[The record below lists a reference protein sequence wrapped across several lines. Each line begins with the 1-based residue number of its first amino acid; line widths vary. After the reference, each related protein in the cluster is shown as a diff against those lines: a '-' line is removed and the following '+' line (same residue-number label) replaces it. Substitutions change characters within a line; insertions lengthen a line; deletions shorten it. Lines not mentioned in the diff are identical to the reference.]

1 MQSAPRLVLAA
12 SRRSWERLRGESGA
26 RALALSEDAAL
37 EEGRVRWIPLA
48 ASDLADPADGSDAAW
63 SARFRAIAATPQA
76 PLVLLWVA
84 SSRGEAPNF
93 LRAMDE
99 LGDRMLHS
107 LQGDRV
113 PPRVAAVIYVAE
125 AGLDESDAVALET
138 VACAGRNLPKGAPLL
153 PRGLR
158 EMLGRRGRPTYLMS
172 VRTRVG
178 ADGQSWGVGEIWP
191 VEVGRLLASMEDG
204 ELRQPGLR
212 AWRSVRFNPTRSP
225 FDRIELEAFRFAREA
240 IGLPDTA
247 SAVVVEGQ
255 GRQLPVFEAPSSAV
269 PTDRVP
275 QHCKDSPVRPGAR
288 PELPSWWDLAA
299 VSAEELA
306 GERTDTFGSRT
317 GKRSAWY
324 RRFEERGDMFIE
336 DRRARAL
343 ESLEETVGPKA
354 VQARAWHAIHD
365 DPALPNWFASGQF
378 YSGPERLTA
387 ERRDPL
393 RRWSELNS
401 AERRVIEHRSRAV
414 VHARE
419 LDVARAHF
427 VGLGWRFACA
437 AAASIFI
444 ATVFASLFRVAGWRW
459 VIAMS
464 SAAAAGAIIA
474 SALVLWL
481 EARAGR
487 RGRDSVERTVR
498 HSEAAVA
505 EAFLSR
511 MQAGAAGERDGRR
524 RRWFQAAA
532 RTRDTAS
539 RLKAIADVAEI
550 HALRRASADA
560 PELPPSLRSYVSA
573 TTVES
578 AEGALPVES
587 LRQQLRDDPSRPFEA
602 HRRAYHAWW
611 SEALRVEDPLMT
623 GAIRHRTFGPRLTQA
638 ISSIVD
644 GFRRDLISL
653 VERGGEGADAL
664 MGSDRA
670 YDATLGPSGDLRLLG
685 VQTERAKGRQHHR
698 TVMVQAMLRRHAER
712 ARVDLAAHFGSAA
725 APQAFVSEVDRWG
738 CLGLVVDEV
747 AIGFRGGEAGML
759 CVDPERGVCVWEGI
773 DRRGPLAEAGDAV
786 T

>member
-1 MQSAPRLVLAA
+1 
-12 SRRSWERLRGESGA
+12 
-26 RALALSEDAAL
+26 
-37 EEGRVRWIPLA
+37 
-48 ASDLADPADGSDAAW
+48 
-63 SARFRAIAATPQA
+63 
-76 PLVLLWVA
+76 
-84 SSRGEAPNF
+84 
-93 LRAMDE
+93 
-99 LGDRMLHS
+99 
-107 LQGDRV
+107 
-113 PPRVAAVIYVAE
+113 
-125 AGLDESDAVALET
+125 
-138 VACAGRNLPKGAPLL
+138 
-153 PRGLR
+153 
-158 EMLGRRGRPTYLMS
+158 
-172 VRTRVG
+172 
-178 ADGQSWGVGEIWP
+178 
-191 VEVGRLLASMEDG
+191 
-204 ELRQPGLR
+204 
-212 AWRSVRFNPTRSP
+212 
-225 FDRIELEAFRFAREA
+225 
-240 IGLPDTA
+240 
-247 SAVVVEGQ
+247 
-255 GRQLPVFEAPSSAV
+255 
-269 PTDRVP
+269 
-275 QHCKDSPVRPGAR
+275 
-288 PELPSWWDLAA
+288 
-299 VSAEELA
+299 
-306 GERTDTFGSRT
+306 
-317 GKRSAWY
+317 
-324 RRFEERGDMFIE
+324 MFIE